1 MGSKQLPEV
10 VATMKVM
17 DEKQHVHLRLNTRK
31 SMIGHLLGAAGA
43 VEAVAIVQNNII
55 MFLYIITKA
64 GDVGFS
70 WSSGKSGEAEALG
83 LHQGARINNWV
94 VDQVWS
100 DAMEIDLLFAKQ
112 FQELLELWP
121 TILVMLCHEIEIHPK
136 YPTFCNITGH
146 SSLVELKYLAYET
159 ITT

>member
-70 WSSGKSGEAEALG
+70 WSSGVVALLLALDDGDSFGESISTRSLSYFSGE
-83 LHQGARINNWV
+83 
-94 VDQVWS
+94 
-100 DAMEIDLLFAKQ
+100 
-112 FQELLELWP
+112 
-121 TILVMLCHEIEIHPK
+121 
-136 YPTFCNITGH
+136 
-146 SSLVELKYLAYET
+146 
-159 ITT
+159 